1 MITVTAEKKNRDKA
15 LAQASQR
22 RSSSSSESMDV
33 DDTDIDTL
41 EIKGL
46 SDTGASSSD
55 EDGSK
60 RKRRPQESSPS
71 ENVRTGKRP
80 SLTPLPPP
88 GMMDPASV
96 TDKDLSQLVVFQ
108 DNKALMFTVI
118 GLLALQ
124 VPLYIKSLR

>member
-1 MITVTAEKKNRDKA
+1 MITVTAEKKNRDKV

-22 RSSSSSESMDV
+22 RPSSSSESMDV
-33 DDTDIDTL
+33 DETDLETL
-41 EIKGL
+41 EVKAL
-46 SDTGASSSD
+46 SDNGASSSD

-60 RKRRPQESSPS
+60 RKRRPQESSPG
-71 ENVRTGKRP
+71 ENARTGKRP

-108 DNKALMFTVI
+108 DNKALMLTVTR
-118 GLLALQ
+118 LLALQ
-124 VPLYIKSLR
+124 VPLYINGLR